1 MTRSLA
7 AGCGAFL
14 PERVVTND
22 ELAQTLETSDEWIR
36 QRTGIQERRVAAP
49 GETTADLATKA
60 AQDALEAS
68 GIRAG
73 DVDLLILATASPDE
87 TFPATA
93 TIVQARLGMTGGAAF
108 DVHAVCTGFIYALG
122 VADNFIKCGQAR
134 TALVIGAE
142 TFSRLV
148 DWTDRATCVLFG
160 DGAGAMVLQ
169 ACDDAETGPARRGVL
184 STHLHSDG
192 RHHDALYMNGGP
204 STTQSVGA
212 LQMEGREVFRHAVTR
227 MAEVIDEALEAN
239 GLTASGIDWLVP
251 HQANTRIIEAM
262 GRRLELPPSRVV
274 TTVSRH
280 ANTSAASV
288 PLALTEAVQDGRIQR
303 GDLILLDGMGGGF
316 TWGSALVRW

>member
-7 AGCGAFL
+7 SGCGAFL